1 VTIEDIPDPVLEDA
15 VEPSPPEDTVV
26 EDIPPATSDTNPNPE
41 TKPSADDH
49 NAGVTE
55 VEETLPAM
63 SEAAMAEDSVS
74 ASVQVSRALQHAV
87 P

>member
-15 VEPSPPEDTVV
+15 VEPSPPEDTV

-55 VEETLPAM
+55 VKEALPAM

-74 ASVQVSRALQHAV
+74 ASVQVSRVLQHAV